1 MQKRGKSP
9 SAKTLRVSPHGA
21 QNAELQPIGCS
32 SNDAFNN
39 IVLNQALRAVW
50 VSSDSDQR
58 DQQYQAALAGMI
70 GLKPR
75 DELEGM
81 MAAQLVALHNA
92 AMECFRRAMIPEQT
106 FEGRES
112 SLKHATKLSRA
123 YAELLLALD
132 KHRGKGQQ
140 RVTVEHVH
148 VHQGGQAIVGA
159 VNAGGR
165 VPPGNEGQPHAPGR
179 ITHEPG
185 SEVPCTDEARDPV
198 PVTAG

>member
-1 MQKRGKSP
+1 
-9 SAKTLRVSPHGA
+9 HGA
-21 QNAELQPIGCS
+21 QNAELKPIGGS
-32 SNDAFNN
+32 GNDAFNN

-50 VSSDSDQR
+50 ASSDPDQLH
-58 DQQYQAALAGMI
+58 QQYQAALAGMM
-70 GLKPR
+70 GLKPG

-81 MAAQLVALHNA
+81 MAAQLVAVHNA

-112 SLKHATKLSRA
+112 GLKHAVKLSRA
-123 YAELLLALD
+123 YADLLLALD

-159 VNAGGR
+159 VNAGGG
-165 VPPGNEGQPHAPGR
+165 VPSRTEDQPHAPGR
-179 ITHEPG
+179 LTDEPG
-185 SEVPCTDEARDPV
+185 APLPCSNQARDRMPI
-198 PVTAG
+198 AGG